1 MTLDYQQVKV
11 GQQYYSLMSQSTYD
25 RALAIYEGGAIQ
37 LESSVTAINL
47 IVDSM
52 DRSTMDEDQYL
63 AIKDWQKQ
71 LENAQ
76 LKTRGLK

>member
-1 MTLDYQQVKV
+1 
-11 GQQYYSLMSQSTYD
+11 MSQGTYD

-71 LENAQ
+71 LTNAQ
-76 LKTRGLK
+76 LKTRDLI

>member
-1 MTLDYQQVKV
+1 
-11 GQQYYSLMSQSTYD
+11 MSQSTYE

-37 LESSVTAINL
+37 LESTVSAMNF
-47 IVDSM
+47 IVDSI
-52 DRSTMDEDQYL
+52 DRSTMNEDQYL

-76 LKTRGLK
+76 LKSRGLK

>member
-1 MTLDYQQVKV
+1 M
-11 GQQYYSLMSQSTYD
+11 GQLPKKALTQSTYD

-37 LESSVTAINL
+37 LESSVTAMNY
-47 IVDSM
+47 IVDSI
-52 DRSTMDEDQYL
+52 DRSTMEESQYL

>member
-1 MTLDYQQVKV
+1 
-11 GQQYYSLMSQSTYD
+11 MSQSTYD

-37 LESSVTAINL
+37 LESSVTAMNY
-47 IVDSM
+47 IVDSI
-52 DRSTMDEDQYL
+52 DRSTINEDQYL

-76 LKTRGLK
+76 LKTEVLSNVYKRNYYSTL

>member
-1 MTLDYQQVKV
+1 
-11 GQQYYSLMSQSTYD
+11 MSQSTYE

-71 LENAQ
+71 LTNAQ
-76 LKTRGLK
+76 LKTRDLI

>member
-1 MTLDYQQVKV
+1 MT
-11 GQQYYSLMSQSTYD
+11 QSTYD

-71 LENAQ
+71 LTNAQ

>member
-1 MTLDYQQVKV
+1 
-11 GQQYYSLMSQSTYD
+11 MSQHIYE

-37 LESSVTAINL
+37 LESTVSALNF
-47 IVDSM
+47 IVDSI
-52 DRSTMDEDQYL
+52 DRSTINEDQYL

-76 LKTRGLK
+76 LKSRGLK

>member
-1 MTLDYQQVKV
+1 
-11 GQQYYSLMSQSTYD
+11 MSQSTYE

-37 LESSVTAINL
+37 LESTVTAMNF
-47 IVDSM
+47 IVDSI
-52 DRSTMDEDQYL
+52 DRSTMNEDQYL
-63 AIKDWQKQ
+63 AILDWQKQ

>member
-1 MTLDYQQVKV
+1 
-11 GQQYYSLMSQSTYD
+11 MSQSTYD

-37 LESSVTAINL
+37 LESTVTAMNY
-47 IVDSM
+47 IVDSI
-52 DRSTMDEDQYL
+52 DRSTIGEDQYL
-63 AIKDWQKQ
+63 AITDWQKQ

>member
-1 MTLDYQQVKV
+1 MT
-11 GQQYYSLMSQSTYD
+11 QSTYD

-71 LENAQ
+71 LTNAQ
-76 LKTRGLK
+76 LKTSGLK